1 MGIAIIFPLKHHP
14 LKVCDCDCIIFQQT
28 LSYKIKNKTN
38 WFHHHFF
45 QYQFLSIKK
54 LKCLCYYYCPQ
65 IYLALKTLLWRNVKQ
80 KYLSKIQLSIRI
92 TAIHVREG
100 LHVYMS
106 TNFLSFNVL
115 GFFRANNIRRTVNIL
130 SIQLFSLMYKNLI
143 PDLLLNCYK
152 SQMTCETV

>member
-1 MGIAIIFPLKHHP
+1 MKIVKFRGSRKLLDLRISTQLLFCSFYQPQGMNQENDWIKMGIAIIFPLKHHP

-38 WFHHHFF
+38 WFHQHFF

-100 LHVYMS
+100 RHVY
-106 TNFLSFNVL
+106 NK
-115 GFFRANNIRRTVNIL
+115 
-130 SIQLFSLMYKNLI
+130 LFVI
-143 PDLLLNCYK
+143 
-152 SQMTCETV
+152 